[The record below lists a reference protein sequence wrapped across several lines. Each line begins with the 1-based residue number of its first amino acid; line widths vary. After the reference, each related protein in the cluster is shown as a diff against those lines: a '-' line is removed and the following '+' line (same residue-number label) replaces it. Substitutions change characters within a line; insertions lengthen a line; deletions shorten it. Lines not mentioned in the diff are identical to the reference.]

1 MSHNRWRIGMSS
13 ICLGIY
19 RQGDILW
26 VQAQYFYRVLRR
38 FSLIACVKFVQNNS
52 ILKSVLNDQETNDT
66 NRNRDFMT
74 APIIMRKKLK
84 ITYLLGYREKRTFI
98 DK

>member
-1 MSHNRWRIGMSS
+1 MSS

-26 VQAQYFYRVLRR
+26 VQEKYFYRVLRR

-52 ILKSVLNDQETNDT
+52 ILKSVFNDQETNDA
-66 NRNRDFMT
+66 NRNRDSMT
-74 APIIMRKKLK
+74 APRIMRKK
-84 ITYLLGYREKRTFI
+84 TENYLLGYREERTFI

>member
-1 MSHNRWRIGMSS
+1 M
-13 ICLGIY
+13 
-19 RQGDILW
+19 
-26 VQAQYFYRVLRR
+26 
-38 FSLIACVKFVQNNS
+38 
-52 ILKSVLNDQETNDT
+52 LNDQETNDA

-84 ITYLLGYREKRTFI
+84 INKHLLGYREERTFI